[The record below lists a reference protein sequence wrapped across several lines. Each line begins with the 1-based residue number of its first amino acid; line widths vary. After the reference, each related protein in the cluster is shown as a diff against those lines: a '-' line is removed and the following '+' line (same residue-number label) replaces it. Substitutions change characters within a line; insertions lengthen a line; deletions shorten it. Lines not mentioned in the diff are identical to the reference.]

1 MTTTELKGGL
11 VSLQAEEGYLLRRIG
26 AEPHTTIT
34 RTTVKA
40 DQLAQWEEV
49 PAGQVPVYTK
59 AEYDAKVSEMV
70 RQRYSADEEFAI
82 QRKLIGAML
91 NPTAMSIGED
101 DQPSTPGAIE
111 EFNAYNTYV
120 EQCKARAK
128 DHVLYT
134 RTDDTTALL
143 SEDPSSSP
151 NVIQAE
157 ASIPDTLDPDSDS
170 PDNAAE

>member
-26 AEPHTTIT
+26 ADPHTTIT
-34 RTTVKA
+34 RTTVKV

-82 QRKLIGAML
+82 QRKAINSML
-91 NPTAMSIGED
+91 SPMT
-101 DQPSTPGAIE
+101 PSAESAEVIMTEYAT
-111 EFNAYNTYV
+111 YNNYV
-120 EQCKARAK
+120 EDCKVRAK
-128 DHVLYT
+128 EI
-134 RTDDTTALL
+134 L
-143 SEDPSSSP
+143 SNPHPQQEGG
-151 NVIQAE
+151 
-157 ASIPDTLDPDSDS
+157 SDETG
-170 PDNAAE
+170 A

>member
-26 AEPHTTIT
+26 ADPHTTIT

-91 NPTAMSIGED
+91 N
-101 DQPSTPGAIE
+101 
-111 EFNAYNTYV
+111 
-120 EQCKARAK
+120 R
-128 DHVLYT
+128 
-134 RTDDTTALL
+134 
-143 SEDPSSSP
+143 
-151 NVIQAE
+151 
-157 ASIPDTLDPDSDS
+157 
-170 PDNAAE
+170 